1 MTANEI
7 RQQFI
12 DFFISKGH
20 TFVPSAP
27 VIPHDDPTLLF
38 TNAGMNQFKDIF
50 LGKGKRDYTRAVNSQ
65 KCIRVS
71 GKHNDLEE
79 VGRDTYHHTFFE
91 MLGNWSF
98 GDYYKKEAIAW
109 AWELLTEV
117 WKLPKEKLYATV
129 HHTDD
134 EAADLWTKV
143 TDIAPERVLRFGDKD
158 NFWEMGPVGPCGPC
172 SEIHIDL
179 GKEFCDLK
187 GQPHTCGVNG
197 DCGRYIELWNLVFI
211 QFNRDEQGKLHPLPA
226 KHVDTGAGFERLV
239 AVLQG
244 KNSNYETDVFMPILQ
259 ALGQMVGQD
268 YHQSNEQMAFRVIAD
283 HVRMLTFS
291 IADGGL
297 PSNEGRGYVMR
308 RILRRAA
315 RYGRKLNMH
324 QPFIYKLVPTI
335 VQMMG
340 DVYPEIRERQEHIM
354 AVIRSEEE
362 HFNQTLDRGLEIFD
376 KIKEDLKRRGELV
389 IPGHEVF
396 RLYDTYGFPVDLT
409 RILAEENGMTLDLA
423 GFEEQMEAQRQRA
436 RAASKFSVAQNEQ
449 EWLVL
454 NEGVDSKFVGY
465 EELTI
470 ETHIMRYR
478 QTDQHLEVILKET
491 PFYAESGGQVGDK
504 GKIEGEGFTLEVIDT
519 QKEGDHIIHLCKPVK
534 NFAPKS
540 DKVLASVISSAR
552 RNTQKNHTATH
563 LLHAALRQVLG
574 THVTQAG
581 SLVEPNRLR
590 FDFTHY
596 DKLTSAQI
604 QEIERLVNRKIQ
616 ENIPLKISYEKF
628 SEAKKKGAMALFGEK
643 YGDVVRTIKID
654 DFSFELCGGTHVKA
668 TGEIGV
674 FIILYETGI
683 AAGVRRIEAIT
694 GEKAVEYIQKQK
706 AVLNALTELLN
717 TNDSNVV
724 EKTGQL
730 LNEKRLLEKELQKA
744 KAAQLQ
750 AGVDELLH
758 QAETIN
764 GIQLL
769 VREFPQADMDQLKS
783 LGDKLRE
790 KSKNLIALLL
800 TEKDQN
806 LNMVCVVS
814 DDLIKNKNLHA
825 GNLVRQVAKQVGGG
839 GGGRPHLATAGGK
852 QIENKNRAIESLKEM
867 LKKI

>member
-12 DFFISKGH
+12 DFFVSKGH

-27 VIPHDDPTLLF
+27 VIPQDDPTLLF

-98 GDYYKKEAIAW
+98 GDYYKKEAIEW

-134 EAADLWTKV
+134 EAAELWKKV
-143 TDIAPERVLRFGDKD
+143 TDIAPEHVLKFGDKD

-179 GKEFCDLK
+179 GEAFCDKK
-187 GQPHTCGVNG
+187 GEKHTCGVNG

-211 QFNRDEQGKLHPLPA
+211 QFNRDEQGELHPLPA

-244 KNSNYETDVFMPILQ
+244 KNSNYDTDVFMPILE
-259 ALGQMVGQD
+259 AIGQLVGQD
-268 YHQSNEQMAFRVIAD
+268 YHQSPEQMAFRVIAD
-283 HVRMLTFS
+283 HIRMLTFS

-315 RYGRKLNMH
+315 RYGRKLNLH
-324 QPFIYKLVPTI
+324 EPFMYKLVPTV

-362 HFNQTLDRGLEIFD
+362 HFNQTLDRGLEIFE
-376 KIKEDLKRRGELV
+376 KIKNDLKQRGETV
-389 IPGHEVF
+389 IPGNEVF

-409 RILAEENGMTLDLA
+409 RILAEENGLTLDMK
-423 GFEEQMEAQRQRA
+423 GFEEQMEQQRQRA
-436 RAASKFSVAQNEQ
+436 RAASKFVMDEDEQ
-449 EWLVL
+449 EWIVL
-454 NEGVDSKFVGY
+454 KEGPDSQFVGY
-465 EELTI
+465 EKLSV
-470 ETHIMRYR
+470 ETQIMRYR
-478 QTDQHLEVILKET
+478 QTGEHLQVVLQET

-504 GKIEGEGFTLEVIDT
+504 GTIKGKKFTLQVVDT
-519 QKEGDHIIHLCKPVK
+519 QKEGDHIVHLCQPVN
-534 NFAPKS
+534 NFQPE
-540 DKVLASVISSAR
+540 DGKVQAEVLSSAR
-552 RNTQKNHTATH
+552 RSTQKNHTATH

-581 SLVEPNRLR
+581 SLVEPERLR

-596 DKLTSAQI
+596 DKLTAEQI
-604 QEIERLVNRKIQ
+604 CEIEQIVNRKIQ
-616 ENIPLKISYEKF
+616 ENIPLQITFEKF

-654 DFSFELCGGTHVKA
+654 DFSFELCGGTHVQA

-674 FIILYETGI
+674 FIILYEAGI

-694 GEKAVEYIQKQK
+694 GEKAVAYIQNSKHILQQLSDT
-706 AVLNALTELLN
+706 LNASNDELLPK
-717 TNDSNVV
+717 V
-724 EKTGQL
+724 EQL
-730 LNEKRLLEKELQKA
+730 LNEKRQLEKELQKA
-744 KAAQLQ
+744 RAARLQ
-750 AGVDELLH
+750 AGVDELLA
-758 QAETIN
+758 QAQTVN
-764 GIQLL
+764 GLNLL
-769 VREFPQADMDQLKS
+769 IHEFTDVNMDQLKS

-790 KSKNLIALLL
+790 KAKNLVALLI
-800 TEKDQN
+800 TENEQK

-814 DDLIKNKNLHA
+814 DDLIQSKKLNA
-825 GNLVRQVAKQVGGG
+825 GNLVREVAKQVGGG

-852 QIENKNRAIESLKEM
+852 QVQNKDKAIQY
-867 LKKI
+867 LKKLLSEV

>member
-20 TFVPSAP
+20 TFVPSVP
-27 VIPHDDPTLLF
+27 VIPQDDPTLLF

-98 GDYYKKEAIAW
+98 GDYYKKEAIEW

-134 EAADLWTKV
+134 EAAELWTKV

-179 GKEFCDLK
+179 GEEFCDMK
-187 GQPHTCGVNG
+187 DQEHTCDVNG

-211 QFNRDEQGKLHPLPA
+211 QFNRDEKGELHPLPA
-226 KHVDTGAGFERLV
+226 RHVDTGAGFERLV

-244 KNSNYETDVFMPILQ
+244 KNSNYDTDVFMPILQ
-259 ALGQMVGQD
+259 AIGELVGQD
-268 YHQSNEQMAFRVIAD
+268 YHSSKEQMAFRVIAD
-283 HVRMLTFS
+283 HLRMITFS
-291 IADGGL
+291 IADGGM

-324 QPFIYKLVPTI
+324 EPFIYKLVPK
-335 VQMMG
+335 VVEMMG

-354 AVIRSEEE
+354 TVIRSEEE
-362 HFNQTLDRGLEIFD
+362 HFNHTLDRGLEIFE
-376 KIKEDLKRRGELV
+376 KIKDDLKSRGELV
-389 IPGHEVF
+389 VPGHEVF

-409 RILAEENGMTLDLA
+409 RILAEENGLTLDMK
-423 GFEEQMEAQRQRA
+423 GFEEQMELQRQRA
-436 RAASKFSVAQNEQ
+436 RAS
-449 EWLVL
+449 
-454 NEGVDSKFVGY
+454 SKFVMAESEQDWVVMNEGPDSRFVGY
-465 EELTI
+465 DELAI

-478 QTDQHLEVILKET
+478 KTEQHLQVILKDT
-491 PFYAESGGQVGDK
+491 PFYAESGGQVGDRGAIK
-504 GKIEGEGFTLEVIDT
+504 GENFTLQVLDT
-519 QKEGDHIIHLCKPVK
+519 QKEGDHIIHICELVE
-534 NFAPKS
+534 NFQPKS
-540 DKVLASVISSAR
+540 DKVLAEVVSSAR
-552 RNTQKNHTATH
+552 RSTQKNHTATH
-563 LLHAALRQVLG
+563 LLHAALRRVLG

-581 SLVEPNRLR
+581 SLVEPDRLR

-596 DKLTSAQI
+596 DKLTADQI
-604 QEIERLVNRKIQ
+604 REIERIVNQKIQ
-616 ENIPLKISYEKF
+616 QNIPLQISFEKF
-628 SEAKKKGAMALFGEK
+628 TEAKKKGAMALFGEK

-668 TGEIGV
+668 TGEIGA
-674 FIILYETGI
+674 FIILYEAGI

-694 GEKAVEYIQKQK
+694 GEKAVEYIQNNKQILQQLTE
-706 AVLNALTELLN
+706 ALNA
-717 TNDSNVV
+717 TNENLV
-724 EKTGQL
+724 EKVEQL
-730 LNEKRLLEKELQKA
+730 LNEKRQLEKELQKA
-744 KAAQLQ
+744 RAANLQ
-750 AGVDELLH
+750 AGVDELL
-758 QAETIN
+758 
-764 GIQLL
+764 
-769 VREFPQADMDQLKS
+769 
-783 LGDKLRE
+783 
-790 KSKNLIALLL
+790 
-800 TEKDQN
+800 
-806 LNMVCVVS
+806 
-814 DDLIKNKNLHA
+814 
-825 GNLVRQVAKQVGGG
+825 
-839 GGGRPHLATAGGK
+839 
-852 QIENKNRAIESLKEM
+852 
-867 LKKI
+867 KK